1 MNLPGFA
8 CGSNIDAAGEK
19 ARALEIL
26 TVEFGCVGAF
36 TGGKKRLPVRLSV
49 AAKT

>member
-8 CGSNIDAAGEK
+8 RGRNIDAAGEK
-19 ARALEIL
+19 ARALEIP

-36 TGGKKRLPVRLSV
+36 TGGKSACLLACPLP
-49 AAKT
+49 AKT